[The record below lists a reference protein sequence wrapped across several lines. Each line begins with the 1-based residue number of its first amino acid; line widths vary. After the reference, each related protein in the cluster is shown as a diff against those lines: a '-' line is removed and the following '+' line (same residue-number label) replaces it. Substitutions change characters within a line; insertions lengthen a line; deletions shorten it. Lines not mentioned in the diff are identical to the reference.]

1 MNNNEYEILQLIKNQ
16 RIENQRTLAKM
27 SNFSLGKVNRLINKL
42 IMEGFLTSDLSITSA
57 GKRLFEEHRVNNAII
72 LAAGYGMRMTP
83 INNDVPKAL
92 LQVKGEVLIERIIQQ
107 LHDKQIYDI
116 NIVVG
121 FMKEKFEYLID
132 KFGVNL
138 IVNPEYDRKNN
149 LSSLYLTNSR
159 ISNTYIIPGD
169 IWFKINPFRIN
180 EFYSWYMVSDE
191 LKNNQYYKASKTGK
205 LLLTKNNELGN
216 KAIGVAFI
224 SNKDSD
230 IIQNN
235 IKKLNGNARNI
246 SKFWEKSLLQKI
258 NCL

>member
-107 LHDKQIYDI
+107 LHDKQI
-116 NIVVG
+116 
-121 FMKEKFEYLID
+121 
-132 KFGVNL
+132 
-138 IVNPEYDRKNN
+138 
-149 LSSLYLTNSR
+149 
-159 ISNTYIIPGD
+159 
-169 IWFKINPFRIN
+169 
-180 EFYSWYMVSDE
+180 
-191 LKNNQYYKASKTGK
+191 
-205 LLLTKNNELGN
+205 
-216 KAIGVAFI
+216 
-224 SNKDSD
+224 
-230 IIQNN
+230 
-235 IKKLNGNARNI
+235 
-246 SKFWEKSLLQKI
+246 
-258 NCL
+258 